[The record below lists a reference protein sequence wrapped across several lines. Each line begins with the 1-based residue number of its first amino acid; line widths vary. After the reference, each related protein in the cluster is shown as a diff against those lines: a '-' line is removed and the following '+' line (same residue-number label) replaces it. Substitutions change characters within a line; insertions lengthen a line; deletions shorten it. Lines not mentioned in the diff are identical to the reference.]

1 MKHTGVTVFLT
12 TIIEMKSS
20 MVSLHKM
27 HKDIIPPEV
36 AVELSLCCQQT
47 LL

>member
-1 MKHTGVTVFLT
+1 MKHTGVTMFLT

-20 MVSLHKM
+20 MVSL